1 MKVTLPVL
9 KRVLDALQHAG
20 ASGEGGADE
29 GELDVQAHL
38 SFINAFE
45 MPVWRWST
53 ERGAFERCD
62 AHSNRARGVRV

>member
-29 GELDVQAHL
+29 GELDVEAHL

-53 ERGAFERCD
+53 ERGAFERCG
-62 AHSNRARGVRV
+62 AHPDRVQYVQV